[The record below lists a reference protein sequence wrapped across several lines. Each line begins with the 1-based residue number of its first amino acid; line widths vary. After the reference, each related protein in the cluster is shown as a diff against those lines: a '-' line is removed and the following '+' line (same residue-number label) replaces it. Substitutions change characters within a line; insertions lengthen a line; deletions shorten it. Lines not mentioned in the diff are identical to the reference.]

1 MLDTTRLS
9 LHKSGDGRSFARFA
23 LFAVFIVW
31 MVSSKMH
38 RYPKTNVSMQDLPL
52 LLGMLENNVSFG
64 FAHFNDGEVMTLKDC
79 VHQSQFTDRD
89 WQSYSRELTA
99 AMVLIHIYI
108 FLNYIFAVTSLIMYR
123 ATP

>member
-1 MLDTTRLS
+1 MAVRC
-9 LHKSGDGRSFARFA
+9 A

-89 WQSYSRELTA
+89 WQSCSRELTA

-108 FLNYIFAVTSLIMYR
+108 FLNYYISAVTSLIMFR